1 MKKVKIFMIDDA
13 APRAAAAASGSAEAK
28 FKECGTLEASKG
40 DTVAAVQAAA
50 CVLLGIT
57 AELIYSQC
65 GNTPLAESGDTGGGD
80 GAEVGGL
87 GDAAS
92 HVRLWDFTPKK
103 LTKVLDATMTVA
115 AWCTCLCRMGTAL
128 PLPLSSPPPPPP
140 PPHPHPPPSPS
151 PSSSPYFHFSCF
163 SFHLFI

>member
-1 MKKVKIFMIDDA
+1 MKKVKVFMIDDA

-28 FKECGTLEASKG
+28 FKECGTLEASNG

-50 CVLLGIT
+50 CALLGIT

-65 GNTPLAESGDTGGGD
+65 GNTPLAESGDTGGGGGGGD

-128 PLPLSSPPPPPP
+128 LLPLSSPPPPPP
-140 PPHPHPPPSPS
+140 PPPPSP
-151 PSSSPYFHFSCF
+151 SPYFHFSCF